1 MEQSAPAPS
10 PGGTAGD
17 RPGAAARRRWRLLA
31 VELIPIALLAA
42 AIAGGLWG
50 FSYDDAFITY
60 RYAENWAAGRG
71 LVFNPGEA
79 VLGTTAPGW
88 ALLLGA
94 LARASAALGL
104 SGLGVPEWGT
114 LLTVA
119 ALWWLTA
126 ALPAL
131 WLPATSPL
139 RPALPLLL
147 GTLALTCRWNLEL
160 LGAEVFPAAAL
171 AATSVWLALGREG
184 EHVGPRAASGAD
196 AATAAGE
203 ASATADRREIAG
215 EGEPALARR
224 TAERREIAAG
234 LAVAAAMLCRL
245 DAALAAGAIGVAL
258 WTCRRRVP
266 WRFAAAGLAPV
277 VPYLLWLEERFG
289 TVIPNTLAG
298 KRGEASLAP
307 LGYGASEWAWLE
319 RAFGGLGRAA
329 LVVLAAAGAAWL
341 LWRASAAYR
350 RGSWPEPGG
359 ASAAM
364 RDRSGW
370 RARRSAAPP
379 APGTT
384 PLATPGAV
392 PPTARF
398 PGPVAVLA
406 AWLLLHEAFY
416 RAAGVPFAPWYHV
429 AALNVLLALAAAA
442 VVALLPAVGRVVEA
456 RLPWELYPAIIAML
470 AALAVILLPGITF
483 LAGTWGE
490 PPDVRTRLYVAVG
503 RHLRVHSPPGTR
515 VAAMEIGALARAAD
529 RPVLD
534 LVGLVSPEVL
544 RARAAGR
551 LPEYVADAA
560 PEYILVPPPFLG
572 RELGDVMRH
581 PEIRARY
588 RPAARFVDPDYEHDP
603 VTLYRRRGPPAR
615 QGITPGDR

>member
-94 LARASAALGL
+94 LARASAALGIE
-104 SGLGVPEWGT
+104 GLGVPEWGT

-131 WLPATSPL
+131 WLPAASPL

-160 LGAEVFPAAAL
+160 LGAEAFPAAAL

-203 ASATADRREIAG
+203 ASAIAHRREIAG

-245 DAALAAGAIGVAL
+245 DAALAAVAIGIAL
-258 WTCRRRVP
+258 RLRRRRAP
-266 WRFAAAGLAPV
+266 WRFAIVGLAPV
-277 VPYLLWLEERFG
+277 APYLAWLEARFG
-289 TVIPNTLAG
+289 TVVPNTLAG
-298 KRGEASLAP
+298 KRGEVALAP
-307 LGYGASEWAWLE
+307 LGYDATSWAWLD

-341 LWRASAAYR
+341 LWRALAAWR
-350 RGSWPEPGG
+350 RGSPPEAGG
-359 ASAAM
+359 ASSAS
-364 RDRSGW
+364 RGDRTEW
-370 RARRSAAPP
+370 RQR
-379 APGTT
+379 
-384 PLATPGAV
+384 L
-392 PPTARF
+392 

-429 AALNVLLALAAAA
+429 AMLNALLALAAVA
-442 VVALLPAVGRVVEA
+442 VVALLPAVARVVEA

-470 AALAVILLPGITF
+470 AALAVVLLPGITF

-490 PPDVRTRLYVAVG
+490 PPDVRTRLYAAVG
-503 RHLRVHSPPGTR
+503 RHLREHSLPGTR
-515 VAAMEIGALARAAD
+515 VAAMEIGALACTAD

-534 LVGLVSPEVL
+534 LIGLVSPEVL

-551 LPEYVADAA
+551 LPQHVAEAA

-588 RPAARFVDPDYEHDP
+588 RPAARFFDPAYEHDP
-603 VTLYRRRGPPAR
+603 VTLYRRRGGPATTS
-615 QGITPGDR
+615 GFAPE